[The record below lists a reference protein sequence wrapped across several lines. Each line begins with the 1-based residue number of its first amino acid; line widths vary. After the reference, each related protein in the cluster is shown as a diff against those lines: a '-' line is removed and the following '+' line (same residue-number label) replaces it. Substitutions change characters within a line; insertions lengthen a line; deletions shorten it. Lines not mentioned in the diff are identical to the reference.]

1 MNSSL
6 LGKFY
11 NRFSKLSE
19 NLRIKLTKFRY
30 NFDKNLYKTERT
42 KDEF

>member
-1 MNSSL
+1 MNFSV

-11 NRFSKLSE
+11 KRFSKLSE
-19 NLRIKLTKFRY
+19 KLRIKLTKFRY
-30 NFDKNLYKTERT
+30 NFDKNLHKTERT

>member
-1 MNSSL
+1 MNFSV

-11 NRFSKLSE
+11 KRFSKLSE
-19 NLRIKLTKFRY
+19 NLRIKLTKFCY
-30 NFDKNLYKTERT
+30 NFDKNLHKIERT

>member
-1 MNSSL
+1 MNSSV

-11 NRFSKLSE
+11 KRFSKLSE
-19 NLRIKLTKFRY
+19 NLRINLTKIRY
-30 NFDKNLYKTERT
+30 NFDKNLHKTERI

>member
-1 MNSSL
+1 MNFSV

-11 NRFSKLSE
+11 KRFSKLSE
-19 NLRIKLTKFRY
+19 NLKIKLTKIRY
-30 NFDKNLYKTERT
+30 NFDKNLCKTERT

>member
-1 MNSSL
+1 MNFSV

-11 NRFSKLSE
+11 KRFSKLSE
-19 NLRIKLTKFRY
+19 NLRIKLTKIRY
-30 NFDKNLYKTERT
+30 NFDKNLCKTERT